1 MLCILARGCGE
12 VWARS
17 GPGLVLRTG
26 QTGSIFPANTILEAA
41 GEMGFGKAFGEGSSR
56 QSFGFCFAFF
66 FLVVVLVCSFRFRL
80 TPPCLGKHGFCST
93 RGGVRGSNGESGWW

>member
-66 FLVVVLVCSFRFRL
+66 FGGRFGLLVSVPADTPLSWQTRVLLNPR
-80 TPPCLGKHGFCST
+80 
-93 RGGVRGSNGESGWW
+93 RGERKQW